1 MLRSQSFII
10 ACALAACGTA
20 TLIAPVSAA
29 VNFDS
34 TPSSNPAAFE
44 LAANW
49 TATQYSPLPI
59 AGPET
64 TPPGDDS
71 TFFINGFTGAVT
83 LTQPRTGLVEGG
95 VQTEALGA
103 MGIGGQTLDNGVP
116 TGPENTVTTLIISAD
131 VTFTGLERSGTSSPA
146 GEYNTT
152 LRHIRVG
159 LDDGTGNAYGDGIT
173 AFPWGVVKQTAGTV
187 RLRQNVTDV
196 SYETPLGTLDVNP
209 QPERAEL
216 MLSSDKN
223 LSAGSI
229 WEVGGTASLDVPDD
243 LRLGDRTQIT
253 SMPGAIFRVRGSQV
267 GSVIVGDAF
276 QVASIA
282 GLWDADR
289 PAEFGNRLRFNRGK
303 SIAEFVLDAGGVTP
317 VTVLDNLDIGSS
329 GVVPAGPLLNATE
342 YSYGFLRIKLSEPTT
357 AGTGAAGSEND
368 LVLIRADRIST
379 RGTPLD
385 PDQDFNDGRFFD
397 PDHISASGGPH
408 RPLFDSDNSFE
419 PGVIYTVTAD
429 YAGAQYNWRIDYET
443 SADEATITDPNDPGI
458 VDAVVLSNL
467 QIVGTPGDYADADST
482 LDVDDLTEIAA
493 ARGTAILLG
502 SAQNKYDLNADDAV
516 SNLDMIQWI
525 THSGFLNSR
534 MGDFDLDRDVDNA
547 DMAAFRAG
555 FGMSSG
561 ATYFQGDAD
570 LDGDVDGMDYLT
582 VQRNFG
588 APNPLSGINA
598 VGVPEPGSVVMTLT
612 AIVGLP
618 ALRRRLTCRALA
630 KN

>member
-1 MLRSQSFII
+1 MINSHKSIFAMLLAVGGHI
-10 ACALAACGTA
+10 AASTPAHG
-20 TLIAPVSAA
+20 A
-29 VNFDS
+29 VNFDT

-44 LAANW
+44 VAANW
-49 TATQYSPLPI
+49 TADTYNPVPA

-71 TFFINGFTGAVT
+71 IFFIVNFTGTVT
-83 LTQPRTGLVEGG
+83 LSQPRTGEVVNGNP
-95 VQTEALGA
+95 TEALGA
-103 MGIGGQTLDNGVP
+103 MGIG
-116 TGPENTVTTLIISAD
+116 TGGAGNEVQTLIISTD
-131 VTFTGLERSGTSSPA
+131 VTFTGLERSPSSNPP

-159 LDDGTGNAYGDGIT
+159 LDDTAGNIYGDGIT

-187 RLRQNVTDV
+187 RLRQNVTSVTYQTSQGPLTV
-196 SYETPLGTLDVNP
+196 SP

-243 LRLGDRTQIT
+243 VRLGDRPAIT
-253 SMPGAIFRVRGSQV
+253 SMPGAVFRVRGSQV
-267 GSVIVGDAF
+267 GSIVVGDAF
-276 QVASIA
+276 QVASVA

-289 PAEFGNRLRFNRGK
+289 PAEFGERLRFNRGK

-329 GVVPAGPLLNATE
+329 GTVPDVPTSPLRTTTQ

-357 AGTGAAGSEND
+357 AGSGAAGSDSD
-368 LVLIRADRIST
+368 LVLFRADRIST

-397 PDHISASGGPH
+397 PDHTSATGPH

-443 SADEATITDPNDPGI
+443 SLDEPTITDPNDPGI
-458 VDAVVLSNL
+458 VDAVILSNL
-467 QIVGTPGDYADADST
+467 QVVGTPGDYLDGDST
-482 LDVDDLTEIAA
+482 LDADDLGEIAA

-516 SNLDMIQWI
+516 TNLDMIQWI
-525 THSGFLNSR
+525 THTKFLNSR
-534 MGDFDLDRDVDNA
+534 LGDFDLDRDVDGA
-547 DMAAFRAG
+547 DVATFRAN
-555 FGMSSG
+555 FGASAG
-561 ATYFQGDAD
+561 ATYFTGDAD
-570 LDGDVDGMDYLT
+570 LDGDVDGSDFLT

-588 APNPLSGINA
+588 GPNPPAGA
-598 VGVPEPGSVVMTLT
+598 VTLGVPEPGSILLAGAM
-612 AIVGLP
+612 AI
-618 ALRRRLTCRALA
+618 ALAHVRRRAR
-630 KN
+630 

>member
-1 MLRSQSFII
+1 MFGSQRSIF
-10 ACALAACGTA
+10 AFALAACAALVLVHPASANVTFVVPGSPPTA
-20 TLIAPVSAA
+20 PL
-29 VNFDS
+29 
-34 TPSSNPAAFE
+34 AFE
-44 LAANW
+44 TAANW
-49 TATQYSPLPI
+49 SAPTYSPVPN
-59 AGPET
+59 AGPEL
-64 TPPGDDS
+64 TPPGKDS
-71 TFFINGFTGAVT
+71 TFMILNFTGTVT
-83 LTQPRTGLVEGG
+83 LTQPRTGLNGTQE
-95 VQTEALGA
+95 LGA
-103 MGIGGQTLDNGVP
+103 MGIGAGGANNEVQ
-116 TGPENTVTTLIISAD
+116 TLIISTD
-131 VTFTGLERSGTSSPA
+131 VTFNGLERSTTSAPV
-146 GEYNTT
+146 GEYNTQ

-159 LDDGTGNAYGDGIT
+159 LDDTTGNAYGDGIT

-187 RLRQNVTDV
+187 RLRQNLTNV
-196 SYETPLGTLDVNP
+196 SYMIGSDTLTVSP

-243 LRLGDRTQIT
+243 LRLGDRGAIT
-253 SMPGAIFRVRGSQV
+253 SMPGAVFRVRGSQV

-329 GVVPAGPLLNATE
+329 GVAPAGPLAVE
-342 YSYGFLRIKLSEPTT
+342 AAQQAYGFLRIKLSEPTT
-357 AGTGAAGSEND
+357 AGSGAAGSDQD
-368 LVLIRADRIST
+368 LVLFRADRISK
-379 RGTPLD
+379 RGDLLD

-397 PDHISASGGPH
+397 PDHPSATGPH

-443 SADEATITDPNDPGI
+443 SLDEATITDPNDPGI
-458 VDAVVLSNL
+458 VDAVILSNL
-467 QIVGTPGDYADADST
+467 QVVGTPGDYADADST

-516 SNLDMIQWI
+516 SNLDMVQWI
-525 THSGFLNSR
+525 THAKFLNSR
-534 MGDFDLDRDVDNA
+534 LGDFDLDRDVDNA
-547 DMAAFRAG
+547 DVATFRAG
-555 FGMSSG
+555 FGASAG

-570 LDGDVDGMDYLT
+570 LDGDIDGMDFLT

-588 APNPLSGINA
+588 APNPPAGITA
-598 VGVPEPGSVVMTLT
+598 VGVPEPGAFPLAGMVAL
-612 AIVGLP
+612 AILKG
-618 ALRRRLTCRALA
+618 RRRPS
-630 KN
+630 